1 MSATN
6 RGTVRGEQDFYET
19 PDWLT
24 KAIIPILRPYEPRRI
39 LEPACGKGAIVRVLE
54 TAFPEAIIDATD
66 INTGCDFLDRRN
78 HEPVYDL
85 IVTNPPYRLA
95 LEFIKRG
102 LELRRTEK
110 SVVCMLLRVNFL
122 GAQGRAAWL
131 RQHTPSIHVSPRRPS
146 FTGRSR
152 TDATEYCWMVWDGLR
167 PTVSI
172 LPTECAEGQGALFAA

>member
-122 GAQGRAAWL
+122 QPKAAPPGCGNIRPRFTCHRDGRPL
-131 RQHTPSIHVSPRRPS
+131 PEGPEPTQP
-146 FTGRSR
+146 
-152 TDATEYCWMVWDGLR
+152 YCWMVWDGLR